1 MAKDDFKG
9 LFAKLKTAAVGIKA
23 EIAEIDNRVSVL
35 QAEREV
41 LTDASVSKEDFMTY
55 VREDIARRGQ
65 LYVHRIKGFAKGNA
79 RGNAKL
85 NPSFSHLEHAFQNNR
100 LQGFPFMN
108 GEDAFDGFNPS
119 ADAFYWYFGDLIA
132 ERFCAA
138 LDLVHDWPT
147 SSIPV
152 EERRKQI
159 AAIDDE
165 LDSLIEKRDSLAAE
179 LINAGMVD
187 S

>member
-9 LFAKLKTAAVGIKA
+9 LYAKLKTAAEGIKG
-23 EIAEIDNRVSVL
+23 EITAIDNRVAAL

-41 LTDASVSKEDFMTY
+41 LTDAPVSKDDFMTY

-65 LYVHRIKGFAKGNA
+65 MYVHRIKGFAGRKA

-85 NPSFSHLEHAFQNNR
+85 DPSFSHLEQAFQSNR
-100 LQGFPFMN
+100 LQAFPFMN
-108 GEDAFDGFNPS
+108 GEDAFDGFNPT
-119 ADAFYWYFGDLIA
+119 ADAFYWYFGELIA
-132 ERFCAA
+132 ERFSVA
-138 LDLVHDWPT
+138 LDLAHDWPVGGV
-147 SSIPV
+147 PV
-152 EERRKQI
+152 AERRKQI
-159 AAIDDE
+159 AAIDEE
-165 LDSLIEKRDSLAAE
+165 LDSLTEKRDSLAAE